1 MAIIACHGK
10 TDLLITFTCN
20 PGWPKIVDNLERH
33 QRWEHRPDLAC
44 RVFEGKL
51 KEFLQDFTDR
61 QLYGRVLNYHLVVEF
76 QKRGLSHSHIVFTF
90 VQDDKIHHERDVD
103 ALISACINFII
114 SVNQRSKYHRPNNS
128 RIVLLAN
135 ETLPIDNRHVVPYNS
150 YALAKYNC
158 HINFEVVWAAATIK
172 YLHKYFMKGW
182 DRGSIDVNDEN
193 SRVDEMHRYV
203 GCRYVSSTE
212 AAWKLLEFD
221 IFKRSFFSPYIY
233 RATETFCM
241 TTIRII

>member
-76 QKRGLSHSHIVFTF
+76 QKRGLSHSHIFFTF

-103 ALISACINFII
+103 ALISACIPHET
-114 SVNQRSKYHRPNNS
+114 QQP
-128 RIVLLAN
+128 LL
-135 ETLPIDNRHVVPYNS
+135 Y
-150 YALAKYNC
+150 
-158 HINFEVVWAAATIK
+158 
-172 YLHKYFMKGW
+172 
-182 DRGSIDVNDEN
+182 
-193 SRVDEMHRYV
+193 SRVGSHQLHYK
-203 GCRYVSSTE
+203 CT
-212 AAWKLLEFD
+212 
-221 IFKRSFFSPYIY
+221 
-233 RATETFCM
+233 
-241 TTIRII
+241 